1 MATVLIVD
9 DDASLRVV
17 LEIAL
22 ERRGHS
28 PLIAEDTAQ
37 ARLALEQQ
45 EVDLIL
51 LDVRLGRENGVDL
64 LREVRQSW
72 PELPVIMITAYA
84 DSHNAVEAMKL
95 GASDYIHKPFD
106 VQELLLIV
114 ERSLQNFRLQE
125 ENQWLKKAIQEQYGE
140 IIGESQCMREML
152 HLAERVAPTLINI
165 LVTGESGTGKELVA
179 RAIHEF
185 SPRRDNPLMV
195 INCGGL
201 PENLV
206 ESELFGYRRGAF
218 TGADKPKKGLL
229 ELADSGTAF
238 LDEVAELSP
247 STQVKLL
254 RCVQEKS
261 FIPLGGTSEVKTDV
275 RIIAATNRNV
285 DHEVSQGTFR
295 EDLYYRLS
303 GMIIHLP
310 PLRERGQDIVLL
322 AEHFLHRACREQK
335 RPLLHLSQQAKE
347 KLLRYNFPG
356 NVRELE
362 NIIERAV
369 ALEQGNTVTPSSLLI
384 YEPGGTTETSAV
396 DLVLHGERT
405 LEEHLQNEEHKIL
418 KAALESTGGR
428 KSQAA
433 QLVGLNFRQFRYR
446 WGKYAPDET
455 DPQNIEP

>member
-9 DDASLRVV
+9 DDASLRTV

-22 ERRGHS
+22 ERRGHT
-28 PLIAEDTAQ
+28 PRIAEDSAQ
-37 ARLALEQQ
+37 ARLALEQH
-45 EVDLIL
+45 EIDLIL

-114 ERSLQNFRLQE
+114 ERSLQNFRLQA
-125 ENQWLKKAIQEQYGE
+125 ENQWLKNAIQEQYGE

-152 HLAERVAPTLINI
+152 HLAERVAPTLISI

-185 SPRRDNPLMV
+185 SPRRENPLMV

-238 LDEVAELSP
+238 LDEIAELSP

-261 FIPLGGTSEVKTDV
+261 FIPLGGASEVKTDV

-285 DHEVSQGTFR
+285 DHEVAHGSFR

-322 AEHFLHRACREQK
+322 AEHFLSRACREQK
-335 RPLLHLSQQAKE
+335 RPLLHLSQKAKE

-356 NVRELE
+356 NVRELQ

-369 ALEQGNTVTPSSLLI
+369 ALEQGTIITPSSLLI
-384 YEPGGTTETSAV
+384 YEPEGGTETSAV
-396 DLVLHGERT
+396 DLVLNGERT

-418 KAALESTGGR
+418 KAALESAGGR
-428 KSQAA
+428 KNQAA

-446 WGKYAPDET
+446 WGKYAPDDT
-455 DPQNIEP
+455 DTQNT